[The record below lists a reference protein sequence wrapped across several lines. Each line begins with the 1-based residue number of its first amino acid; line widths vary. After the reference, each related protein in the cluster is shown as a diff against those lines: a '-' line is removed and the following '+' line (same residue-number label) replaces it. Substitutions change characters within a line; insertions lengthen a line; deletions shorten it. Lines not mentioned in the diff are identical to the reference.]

1 MASFTH
7 YANLASIAVSRVLA
21 GQHRLSLPMLAVVLA
36 VSAGVTPNG
45 WSAKLDQK
53 PHNKHMSMARPSAS
67 VELLPEALGSY
78 RWPIATANPEAQAFF
93 DQGMQLRWAYNMPE
107 SIASMVERES
117 STPRALCVLGRSLS
131 RGSFLNGGMSAEQ
144 AAAARVAIRRPT
156 LSRTVLHMERALIEA
171 TLVRYPANYDPTNRT
186 PVDQAFANA
195 MASVYALYPDDHNI
209 ATIYAVALF
218 LLEDRRGYRDLDD
231 PDLQRLHGVLTRVLA
246 QDIKHPGACHLYIHA
261 TESSQQPELALACA
275 DHLASTVP
283 LASHIQH
290 MPSHTWNEVGLWGR
304 SVRANIA
311 ANNTDLLAAEGKGF
325 SYGPSH
331 NLHRL
336 LFAASY
342 DGQGAVATQA
352 GKDYRKYASDAQ
364 FEATTLI
371 RFGRFDEVLALD
383 HRPDNSASAAI
394 YDFAKGYAM
403 LKSGDLSGAATS
415 LRTLQEYVA
424 TTEDKIR
431 FHPAK
436 NVVGVLTYILAGEM
450 SAIRGDTEAALDAF
464 RQAVILEDAL
474 DYDEPEPLPF
484 AARHWLGQICLMR
497 VSPPRRKRF
506 FATSCGSSRTTA
518 GRFIGLQQSLAAR
531 GINDPEVNEDF
542 NAELGTGRH
551 LASWRKVLISTHDQK
566 QTYENHGLETFIVA
580 PRWCF

>member
-1 MASFTH
+1 
-7 YANLASIAVSRVLA
+7 
-21 GQHRLSLPMLAVVLA
+21 
-36 VSAGVTPNG
+36 
-45 WSAKLDQK
+45 
-53 PHNKHMSMARPSAS
+53 
-67 VELLPEALGSY
+67 
-78 RWPIATANPEAQAFF
+78 
-93 DQGMQLRWAYNMPE
+93 
-107 SIASMVERES
+107 
-117 STPRALCVLGRSLS
+117 
-131 RGSFLNGGMSAEQ
+131 
-144 AAAARVAIRRPT
+144 
-156 LSRTVLHMERALIEA
+156 MERALIEA

-331 NLHRL
+331 NLHML

-371 RFGRFDEVLALD
+371 RFGRFDEVLAVGSPARQLSLCSNLRFCQGLRHAKERQFEWRCNLIAD
-383 HRPDNSASAAI
+383 PAGVRRYHRRQNPFSSSEECCWRAGPISWQGKCQPFAAI
-394 YDFAKGYAM
+394 RKLRWKHLNRPCF
-403 LKSGDLSGAATS
+403 
-415 LRTLQEYVA
+415 LRTL
-424 TTEDKIR
+424 R
-431 FHPAK
+431 
-436 NVVGVLTYILAGEM
+436 L
-450 SAIRGDTEAALDAF
+450 
-464 RQAVILEDAL
+464 
-474 DYDEPEPLPF
+474 
-484 AARHWLGQICLMR
+484 
-497 VSPPRRKRF
+497 
-506 FATSCGSSRTTA
+506 
-518 GRFIGLQQSLAAR
+518 
-531 GINDPEVNEDF
+531 
-542 NAELGTGRH
+542 
-551 LASWRKVLISTHDQK
+551 
-566 QTYENHGLETFIVA
+566 
-580 PRWCF
+580 